1 MIGGRCLNLFR
12 WDLLLSKQVRR
23 NFVVTVEI
31 SVGLL
36 DRPDI
41 QNYKYILLPTF
52 NKINEMF
59 IRLRRTLSCL
69 ISFILQVRHRRI
81 PKFLKAFSSGTKNI
95 MMLKSHTPMRFMQ
108 SSTLHSWHNWCHRM
122 STCLCKKSHEVFCT
136 IDCDIR

>member
-1 MIGGRCLNLFR
+1 M
-12 WDLLLSKQVRR
+12 
-23 NFVVTVEI
+23 TVEI

-108 SSTLHSWHNWCHRM
+108 SSTLHS
-122 STCLCKKSHEVFCT
+122 
-136 IDCDIR
+136 